1 MLVGNKYL
9 PFDIGYLFLHEND
22 ETVEEH
28 APKLQAGDT
37 KVAAMLALW

>member
-1 MLVGNKYL
+1 MVRLHVDHSTMLVGNKYL

-28 APKLQAGDT
+28 ASKINT
-37 KVAAMLALW
+37 